1 VKIEWSETA
10 LGRVDEIVHFI
21 AADDPEAATRW
32 ATELFTAV
40 ERLADFPGS
49 GRVVP
54 EIDDPA
60 IREILYGSYRVLYQ
74 LGDSVQILTVRHSGQ
89 LLRED
94 EALAR

>member
-10 LGRVDEIVHFI
+10 LGRVEEIVHFI

-49 GRVVP
+49 G
-54 EIDDPA
+54 
-60 IREILYGSYRVLYQ
+60 
-74 LGDSVQILTVRHSGQ
+74 Q

-94 EALAR
+94 ETLAR